1 MTNKQKD
8 KIILDNIQTKCK
20 GETYEEANKRNNYFF
35 EEGKIEGMKS
45 QCQKSKISEHPE
57 NPRFSEK
64 QKIIEEIEKSLKL
77 LNNLYDKLGAEP
89 GIGNVLAEII
99 ANEKEL
105 LKTLGEKKQ

>member
-57 NPRFSEK
+57 NPRFSEN
-64 QKIIEEIEKSLKL
+64 QKIIEEIKDWWYKQKEGDVDEFDVGYVKI
-77 LNNLYDKLGAEP
+77 YWDD
-89 GIGNVLAEII
+89 I
-99 ANEKEL
+99 KEL
-105 LKTLGEKKQ
+105 LKTLGEKEQ